1 MSDNSKF
8 YNKTA
13 LDPEATFERHVFHRD
28 QFAHYL
34 RWTHILKEAKIGEN
48 IVDFGCGK
56 ANLLEVFYR
65 NKYKQKS
72 YVGLDIRQET
82 IENCKD
88 KFSQVPWAEFHTVDL
103 VKPCIDLS
111 QFNGDK
117 VCCFEVLEHVGK
129 QNADVFLEN
138 FKACGNNNATYYLST
153 PNFDPEVGAAA
164 NHTFDAGDER
174 GYDVQ
179 EFGHF
184 ELEEILKQ
192 HFIIVK
198 KFGTFASIKDYKY
211 LMNAWQKEM
220 FNALKEYYDSNL
232 ISVIMAPFFPENA
245 RNTLWVLKRKPG
257 DFKTHEIEEFE
268 LPEEEQEENIENDEL
283 F

>member
-1 MSDNSKF
+1 MTDNSKF

-34 RWTHILKEAKIGEN
+34 RWTHILKEAKIGES

-56 ANLLEVFYR
+56 GHLLEVFYR
-65 NKYKQKS
+65 NKFKQKS
-72 YVGLDIRQET
+72 YVGLDIREET
-82 IENCKD
+82 IEKCKD
-88 KFSQVPWAEFHTVDL
+88 KFDQVPWAKFYAVDL
-103 VKPCIDLS
+103 VKPSIDLS

-184 ELEEILKQ
+184 ELEQILSK
-192 HFIIVK
+192 HFDIVK
-198 KFGTFASIKDYKY
+198 KFGTFASMKDYKY
-211 LMNAWQKEM
+211 LMNSWQKEM

-232 ISVIMAPFFPENA
+232 MSVIMAPFFPENA
-245 RNTLWVLKRKPG
+245 RNTLWVLKRKSG
-257 DFKTHEIEEFE
+257 DYKVHDIEEFE
-268 LPEEEQEENIENDEL
+268 LPEENFEDDEL